1 MLNLPVKRIIK
12 VFSTPTARSSTVF
25 YFSNF
30 FLSVI
35 RYLFHLILLRLLS
48 PGQYGEFLS
57 YLSLIYLLGI
67 PAGTIAGVV
76 TKYVSEFNGKGDKA
90 SINHFFYYILR
101 IISPITYG
109 LGFLLIL
116 FAHPLATLFK
126 AHSIAFVVLGV
137 SMFISLYQTVISSY
151 LIAFQKFIFQ
161 SIVGF
166 FGALLTIGISIL
178 FINLGF
184 GATGAVIGQI
194 LAGILTTIVIF
205 WNIRKSITPK
215 IIAKSTVKFSLAGF
229 TGYSFIYSLGT
240 MALISVDILLARI
253 FFDPHLSGIYS
264 SLSILGRMILF
275 GLTPIIALVL
285 PIASHRHASSG
296 STKSVLIK
304 LGGVIVIF
312 GLIGAGIFATFPA
325 LIIRVLSGSAY
336 LEAAPF
342 LSIFAFSM
350 VFFALSQF
358 MLSYQMA
365 IGRPQANKL
374 MLVAVILQPIALYFF
389 RGSFSGFIW
398 SGFVIQLLLTTSLL
412 LSLFRSSNRA

>member
-1 MLNLPVKRIIK
+1 MKRILSAI
-12 VFSTPTARSSTVF
+12 STPTAKSSAIF

-30 FLSVI
+30 FLSVL
-35 RYLFHLILLRLLS
+35 RYIFHLILLRLLS
-48 PGQYGEFLS
+48 PGEYGEFLS

-76 TKYVSEFNGKGDKA
+76 TKFVSEFQGRGDLT
-90 SINHFFYYILR
+90 STNRFFYYILR
-101 IISPITYG
+101 VISPITYG

-116 FAHPLATLFK
+116 FAGPLADLFK
-126 AHSIAFVVLGV
+126 AQSVAFIVLGV
-137 SMFISLYQTVISSY
+137 SMFISLYQTVIGSY

-166 FGALLTIGISIL
+166 FGTLLTIGISIL
-178 FINLGF
+178 FIRLGF
-184 GATGAVIGQI
+184 GATGAVIGQL
-194 LAGILTTIVIF
+194 LAGIITTLLIY
-205 WNIRKSITPK
+205 WDIRKSIVPK
-215 IIAKSTVKFSLAGF
+215 IEAKSSVKFSLAGF

-275 GLTPIIALVL
+275 GLTPLISLVL
-285 PIASHRHASSG
+285 PMASHRHAASG
-296 STKSVLIK
+296 SARSILIK
-304 LGGVIVIF
+304 LGSVVLVF
-312 GLIGAGIFATFPA
+312 GIIGAGIFTLFPA

-336 LEAAPF
+336 LEATPY

-358 MLSYQMA
+358 ILSYLMA
-365 IGRPQANKL
+365 IGKPQANKV
-374 MLVAVILQPIALYFF
+374 MLLAVILQPIALYLS
-389 RGSFSGFIW
+389 RNSFSSFIW
-398 SGFVIQLLLTTSLL
+398 SNFTIQLILVISLVSHLGGTHSTTPPK
-412 LSLFRSSNRA
+412 RI